1 MKSVDCELVE
11 SVLSQVRVWMWIER
25 WGFQGRGKKEG
36 LALVSAD
43 ALQDSVDTQCVRI
56 ERGINARRLGR
67 EMLPIVC
74 QLPVAVALAKRNPD
88 TKGDRDITAVQSLA
102 PAEVGKL
109 TRASATT
116 RRKRTIGARV

>member
-11 SVLSQVRVWMWIER
+11 SVLSQVRVRMWIER
-25 WGFQGRGKKEG
+25 WGFRGRGKKEG

-43 ALQDSVDTQCVRI
+43 ALQDRVDTQCVRI

-67 EMLPIVC
+67 EMLPTVC

-88 TKGDRDITAVQSLA
+88 TKGDRDITAVQA
-102 PAEVGKL
+102 GRFVNGDFKHEEGI
-109 TRASATT
+109 
-116 RRKRTIGARV
+116 RRRFGR